1 MRIELAKHAGYCFGV
16 RDAVELALESAKR
29 YGTVYM
35 LGDIVH
41 NETVVKKLAEAG
53 VRVVKDLA
61 EAQGAPLLF
70 RAHGT
75 AVDVWKM
82 ATDQNLSVLDGTC
95 PLVSKI
101 HSEVRELASEGR
113 KVVIV
118 GDHGHDEV
126 VGIASQVP
134 DVVVVSG
141 PEEAEAL
148 PRMRRCGVVSQST
161 QILDNVTAVLNVL
174 YRKVV
179 DLRFINT
186 ICFPTRLNQDEIR
199 DLAANNDVVI
209 IVGSFTSANTK
220 RLTTIAA
227 SLNPRSH
234 QVRSAAD
241 LVPEWF
247 DGASSVG
254 VSAGASTPDE
264 TIHSVIARIR
274 EIAERLETPSGA
286 PSA

>member
-16 RDAVELALESAKR
+16 RDAVELAMESAKK

-41 NETVVKKLAEAG
+41 NEIVVNKLAAAGVKVVKRLEDA
-53 VRVVKDLA
+53 KD
-61 EAQGAPLLF
+61 APLLF

-75 AVDVWKM
+75 AVDVWG
-82 ATDQNLSVLDGTC
+82 AARDQGLNILDGTC

-101 HSEVRELASEGR
+101 HNEVKELAEEGR
-113 KVVIV
+113 NVVII

-134 DVVVVSG
+134 GAVIVNG
-141 PEEAEAL
+141 PQEAEAL

-161 QILDNVTAVLNVL
+161 QILDNVIAVLNVL
-174 YRKVV
+174 YRKTV

-199 DLAANNDVVI
+199 DLAKDNDVVI
-209 IVGSFTSANTK
+209 VVGSFTSANTK
-220 RLTTIAA
+220 RLTTIAK
-227 SLNPRSH
+227 SLNPRSY
-234 QVRSAAD
+234 QVRNPDD
-241 LVPEWF
+241 LDATWF
-247 DGASSVG
+247 VGAESVG

-264 TIHSVIARIR
+264 TIHAVIDRIR
-274 EIAERLETPSGA
+274 AMSTSA
-286 PSA
+286 PQPV

>member
-16 RDAVELALESAKR
+16 RDAVQLALESAKK

-41 NETVVKKLAEAG
+41 NEVVVQQLAESG
-53 VRVVKDLA
+53 VRVVKNLEDA
-61 EAQGAPLLF
+61 KSAPLLF

-75 AVDVWKM
+75 QVDVWNS
-82 ATDQNLSVLDGTC
+82 ARQQGLTILDGTC

-101 HSEVRELASEGR
+101 HSEVRELAAEGR
-113 KVVIV
+113 RVVIV

-134 DVVVVSG
+134 DPVVVSS
-141 PEEAEAL
+141 PEEAEKL

-161 QILDNVTAVLNVL
+161 QMLANVVAVLNVL

-186 ICFPTRLNQDEIR
+186 ICFPTRLNQEEIVELAR
-199 DLAANNDVVI
+199 DNDVVI
-209 IVGSFTSANTK
+209 IVGSFSSANTK
-220 RLTTIAA
+220 RLTSIAQ
-227 SLNPRSH
+227 SLNPRAY
-234 QVRSAAD
+234 QVSKAEDLQAD
-241 LVPEWF
+241 WF
-247 DGASSVG
+247 AGAQSVG
-254 VSAGASTPDE
+254 VSAGASTPDD
-264 TIHSVIARIR
+264 TIFAVVERIR
-274 EIAERLETPSGA
+274 SIAETQPVATG
-286 PSA
+286 